1 MQVLLL
7 ILFLLEG
14 TPEPHVQRVGVLPD
28 MKTCEE
34 VAHRINTSKV
44 PNMAAGQQLNGMGAI
59 CMRIKPPGKDT

>member
-7 ILFLLEG
+7 ILCLLEG
-14 TPEPHVQRVGVLPD
+14 TPEPYVQRVGLIPD

-44 PNMAAGQQLNGMGAI
+44 PQEVNHKQLNGMGAI